1 MHPTPSKAY
10 ADMASSIAPIQWRI
24 TIGGETITD
33 MAGSPTN
40 RSSATN
46 SSNGRATEALQLD
59 STHQLRFRHFAISL
73 PALKANPT
81 IAMTAIRSNVR
92 AMRFVSSEL
101 RDNRAVILLAS
112 DLDGTFERASPKL
125 CTERTFVLAV
135 LKRRRQFPFADMKF
149 ISPQLRAD
157 RDVAS
162 AMVKCAMN
170 AMQSVSL
177 DLRAD
182 RSFVVQ
188 AIRHACGEVPP
199 VRGHRRRPARHLPP
213 HEPWRGMG
221 AAREGR
227 ARTPKR
233 GAN

>member
-1 MHPTPSKAY
+1 MLCQDRELVLAAVT
-10 ADMASSIAPIQWRI
+10 Q
-24 TIGGETITD
+24 
-33 MAGSPTN
+33 
-40 RSSATN
+40 
-46 SSNGRATEALQLD
+46 NGRALQFAWPIFQEDFVVVAAVRNDGNALE
-59 STHQLRFRHFAISL
+59 FAL